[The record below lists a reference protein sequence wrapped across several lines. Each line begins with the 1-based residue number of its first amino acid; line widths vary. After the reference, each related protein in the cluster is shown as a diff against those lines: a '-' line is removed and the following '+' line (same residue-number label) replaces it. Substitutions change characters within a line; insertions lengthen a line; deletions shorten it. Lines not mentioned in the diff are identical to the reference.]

1 MYGSKMRDSIK
12 AKCEKNL
19 QFYSNFTR
27 IMNLILGTFEYD
39 GLPEEIEST
48 DIERFNVMC
57 GSCVMDKVN
66 ETKYIVDFPT
76 YADITFYPWKYKNAT
91 VTNPLYMGK
100 TKLLGKEIP
109 VCYNNA
115 MHSPDFDLLQ
125 VASFFTEIDT
135 SLGINILNSRLTKVI
150 PVADE
155 DTKNTVKEMLKQI
168 YNGVKNVC
176 FVKKPSDLIEYKN
189 GNKPIEPIGL
199 TDPKDV
205 ERLHYLNDTYD
216 TILRRLC
223 NNHGIKMHTGG
234 KMAQLTTEEIDE
246 YSELAKVYITN
257 QLKEREKFCKQCNEI
272 FGLNMSVHVGKPW
285 EKLMNENNEN
295 DNVSRETLDKESEEN
310 ENDIE

>member
-1 MYGSKMRDSIK
+1 MNVKIRDSVK

-19 QFYSNFTR
+19 NFYSNFTR

-39 GLPEEIEST
+39 NLPKDIESS
-48 DIERFNVMC
+48 DIERFNVLC

-66 ETKYIVDFPT
+66 EDTYIVDFPT
-76 YADITFYPWKYKNAT
+76 YSDITFYSWKYKNAT
-91 VTNPLYMGK
+91 VVNPLFNGK
-100 TKLLGKEIP
+100 TKEIGVDIP
-109 VCYNNA
+109 ICYNNA
-115 MHSPDFDLLQ
+115 MHAPDFDLLQ
-125 VASFFTEIDT
+125 VADFFTEIDT
-135 SLGINILNSRLTKVI
+135 SLGINIANSRLTKVF

-155 DTKNTVKEMLKQI
+155 DTKNTVKKLMENI

-176 FVKKPSDLIEYKN
+176 FVKKPSDLLEYSK
-189 GNKPIEPIGL
+189 GNNSIEPIGL

-234 KMAQLTTEEIDE
+234 KMAQLTTTEIDE

-257 QLKEREKFCKQCNEI
+257 QLTEREKFCDMCNKI

-285 EKLMNENNEN
+285 KKIMNDNENVSHETFEEN
-295 DNVSRETLDKESEEN
+295 KESEV
-310 ENDIE
+310 IEE